1 MLTYLRLS
9 DLGKNEWWRYLLS
22 VLVIL
27 FGWQIL
33 GSIPVILLLVWVV
46 LKKDPNVTFTPD
58 GRFEG
63 LSPVIPFVVFMLAFW
78 AFLAAIWFAVRVIH
92 RRPFLTLITP
102 AGRLNWKRLLQ
113 GAGLWFVLVALAAVV
128 EAVLYPG
135 RYVFTFDASQFWL
148 FLPLALLLIPIQTS
162 AEELFFRAYL
172 LQGFGRR
179 LQNIWVLTFLS
190 GFIFM
195 LPHLLNPEV
204 QVNFWLMAWNYF
216 AIGALLAYVTLRDGT
231 LELALGIHAAN
242 NLFAAIFA
250 NYTITVLPTPSLF
263 TAQELDA
270 VYSTISLMAVIVVF
284 LLLMRPSWPKSEIG
298 SYPMEPVSSSKE
310 EIV

>member
-1 MLTYLRLS
+1 MLTYLRLA

-22 VLVIL
+22 LLVIF

-33 GSIPVILLLVWVV
+33 GSIPAVLLMVWIM
-46 LKKDPNVTFTPD
+46 LENDSAITLPSA
-58 GRFEG
+58 GGFEG
-63 LSPVIPFVVFMLAFW
+63 LSPIVLFIVFMLASW
-78 AFLAAIWFAVRVIH
+78 AFLAAIWFAVHVIH
-92 RRPFLTLITP
+92 ERPFLTLITP
-102 AGRLNWKRLLQ
+102 ARRLNWRRVLQ
-113 GAGLWFVLVALAAVV
+113 GAGLWFGLVALVALV
-128 EAVLYPG
+128 EALLYPG
-135 RYVFTFDASQFWL
+135 RYAFTFDAGQFFL

-179 LQNIWVLTFLS
+179 VRNIWVLTFLS

-242 NLFAAIFA
+242 NLFAGIFA

-263 TAQELDA
+263 TVQELDA
-270 VYSTISLMAVIVVF
+270 VYSTISLMLAIAVF
-284 LLLMRPSWPKSEIG
+284 LVLMRPSWPKPEGVSG
-298 SYPMEPVSSSKE
+298 QSEPVSSSKE
-310 EIV
+310 KIV